1 MRLGG
6 VYVGLGLGDSSEE
19 IRKIKMFMRRKFSSY
34 AGGLADTEL
43 YDDAMVAAVAEMQ
56 SRYLR
61 SGQLTSDEFLPG
73 VINAE
78 TKYVMGYL
86 PRPLTVKP
94 VIFTVE
100 GHLSDMWA
108 GPSASI
114 GSQLSGEG
122 LAFWQPVG
130 YNSGALPFDNKSGVN
145 ELVRLVGST
154 RLTDESGRVVAE
166 FPAGTPWGITGFSQ
180 GAMVVCEFL
189 MKYVIP
195 EGAALHWRLADF
207 KRGLCFG
214 NPRREKD
221 KVCPWSTDPPVEG
234 TQGIMDVLFNSSQT
248 VVADRWQEHPRKG
261 DMFTENT
268 TDSAGKDK
276 TAIAKIIC
284 ENSWVG
290 GPSALFARVLAL
302 FGNPVGEGF
311 AAAKA
316 LFDAI
321 MFLVRNPNP
330 HYSTVAEPGDF
341 QWMRGIAA

>member
-1 MRLGG
+1 MRN
-6 VYVGLGLGDSSEE
+6 
-19 IRKIKMFMRRKFSSY
+19 KFRSY
-34 AGGLADTEL
+34 AGDLADTSLFDEQ
-43 YDDAMVAAVAEMQ
+43 MQAAVVEMQ
-56 SRYLR
+56 ARYR
-61 SGQLTSDEFLPG
+61 NSGKLSVDAYIPG

-86 PRPLTVKP
+86 PRPVAVKP

-114 GSQLSGEG
+114 GAQLSAEG

-145 ELVRLVGST
+145 ELVRLLSST
-154 RLTDESGRVVAE
+154 VLTDDSGKAVAL

-180 GAMVVCEFL
+180 GAMVVCEF
-189 MKYVIP
+189 MMQYVLP
-195 EGAALHWRLADF
+195 EGAPLHWRLKDF

-221 KVCPWSTDPPVEG
+221 RVCPWSTDPPSAG
-234 TQGIMDVLFNSSQT
+234 TQGIMDVTFDTSKT
-248 VVADRWQEHPRKG
+248 DIADRWQEHPRKG
-261 DMFTENT
+261 DMFAENT
-268 TDSAGKDK
+268 TDAAGKDK

-302 FGNPVGEGF
+302 FGNPVGESF
-311 AAAKA
+311 AAIKA
-316 LFDAI
+316 IFDAI
-321 MFLVRNPNP
+321 MFLVRSPNP

-341 QWMRGIAA
+341 DWMRGIAA